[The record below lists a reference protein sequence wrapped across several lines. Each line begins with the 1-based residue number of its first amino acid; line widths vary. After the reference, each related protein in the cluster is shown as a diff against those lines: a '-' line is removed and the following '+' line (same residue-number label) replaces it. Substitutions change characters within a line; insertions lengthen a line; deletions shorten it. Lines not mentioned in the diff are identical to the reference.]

1 MECCQDNVHIYAGAI
16 PDEGEERGLANNLP
30 EDKLIGSVIQP
41 IFGGGCTPT
50 LHLRAG
56 QKDDEDPF
64 GKIEGP
70 CLFGGWSEMCF
81 TFNFFT
87 SYFKSE
93 SKTGDIAMIKK
104 KKPSSFGAAI
114 TELATDADVYS
125 IEFNPS
131 AQTLSAEQK
140 ITVFT
145 GQLLADYMLFDGN
158 TEKFD
163 EDADN
168 WNCYLCYCSVFGK
181 VCPCTFSIPKNSQ
194 SSSN

>member
-1 MECCQDNVHIYAGAI
+1 
-16 PDEGEERGLANNLP
+16 
-30 EDKLIGSVIQP
+30 
-41 IFGGGCTPT
+41 
-50 LHLRAG
+50 
-56 QKDDEDPF
+56 
-64 GKIEGP
+64 
-70 CLFGGWSEMCF
+70 
-81 TFNFFT
+81 
-87 SYFKSE
+87 
-93 SKTGDIAMIKK
+93 MIKK

-168 WNCYLCYCSVFGK
+168 WNCYLCYCSVFGR
-181 VCPCTFSIPKNSQ
+181 VCPCTFSSPKNSQ